1 MSICYV
7 PKTVLNALNVI
18 LSNSHSSHRDRY
30 CCFSDFVSEET
41 HIIGELTYLGSHIK
55 KWQGENFKL
64 VLIQEP
70 TLLTT
75 WACICKIHNTTFYR
89 TNTKKILPFYHRGLE
104 CKSKKSRDIWKTG
117 KFGLGVQ
124 NEAEQR
130 LRGFCQENTLVIAST
145 CLQQHRRW
153 LYTWTSLNIEIRLIM
168 LFVVKGEETKTQ
180 DQELIVAQIMSSL
193 LQNSGLNW
201 RT

>member
-18 LSNSHSSHRDRY
+18 LSNSHSSHGDRY

-41 HIIGELTYLGSHIK
+41 HITGELTYLGSHTK

-75 WACICKIHNTTFYR
+75 WACRYAKYVIQHFIELTPKIDV
-89 TNTKKILPFYHRGLE
+89 PFITGDWNEKVRSQEIPGKQASLVRQY
-104 CKSKKSRDIWKTG
+104 KMKQSKG
-117 KFGLGVQ
+117 
-124 NEAEQR
+124 
-130 LRGFCQENTLVIAST
+130 
-145 CLQQHRRW
+145 
-153 LYTWTSLNIEIRLIM
+153 
-168 LFVVKGEETKTQ
+168 
-180 DQELIVAQIMSSL
+180 
-193 LQNSGLNW
+193 
-201 RT
+201 

>member
-1 MSICYV
+1 MMMLGREGKKQHSLSICYV

-75 WACICKIHNTTFYR
+75 
-89 TNTKKILPFYHRGLE
+89 
-104 CKSKKSRDIWKTG
+104 
-117 KFGLGVQ
+117 
-124 NEAEQR
+124 
-130 LRGFCQENTLVIAST
+130 
-145 CLQQHRRW
+145 
-153 LYTWTSLNIEIRLIM
+153 
-168 LFVVKGEETKTQ
+168 
-180 DQELIVAQIMSSL
+180 
-193 LQNSGLNW
+193 
-201 RT
+201 